1 MGVVEHVIPNRSI
14 VYSCSACAHRSRA
27 CQMLLVDSVAQ
38 RFCMDICV
46 RLNTPKRVVVL
57 PVDKEREE
65 RFDTAGLCLQQ

>member
-1 MGVVEHVIPNRSI
+1 
-14 VYSCSACAHRSRA
+14 
-27 CQMLLVDSVAQ
+27 MLLVDSVAQ